1 MDKNFVITI
10 GRQYGSEG
18 RETGKRLAKRLKID
32 FYDKELISLV
42 AKKNG
47 MSEKVFEN
55 LDEKPTNSLLYSL
68 AMGAYAMDGHFVYW
82 GDVAPS
88 INDKVYQMQTDLI
101 RELALEKSCVFVGR
115 CADYVL
121 SDHPCCIN
129 VFITSKME
137 QRVKNVLV
145 QGNIPENK
153 VEDLIIKTDKRR
165 ANYYNFHTNKNWG
178 EAGNYNLCIDT
189 SSIGVDNAAE
199 LIIKYVE
206 MKTGLKFSE

>member
-18 RETGKRLAKRLKID
+18 REIGKLLAKRLNID
-32 FYDKELISLV
+32 FYDKELITLV

-47 MSEKVFEN
+47 MSEKIFEN
-55 LDEKPTNSLLYSL
+55 VDEKPTNSLLYSL
-68 AMGAYAMDGHFVYW
+68 AMGAYAMDGHYVYW

-101 RELALEKSCVFVGR
+101 REMAFKKSCIFVGR
-115 CADYVL
+115 CADYIL

-129 VFITSKME
+129 IFLTSKME
-137 QRVKNVLV
+137 DRIKNVLRR
-145 QGNIPENK
+145 NEAPANK

-165 ANYYNFHTNKNWG
+165 ANYYSFHTNKNWG
-178 EAGNYNLCIDT
+178 EADNYDLCIDT
-189 SSIGVDNAAE
+189 GSIGIDNTVN

-206 MKTGLKFSE
+206 IKTGLTFK

>member
-18 RETGKRLAKRLKID
+18 REIGKLLAKRLNID
-32 FYDKELISLV
+32 FYDKELITLV

-47 MSEKVFEN
+47 MSEKIFEN
-55 LDEKPTNSLLYSL
+55 VDEKPTNSLLYSL
-68 AMGAYAMDGHFVYW
+68 AMGAYAMDGHYVYW

-101 RELALEKSCVFVGR
+101 REMAFKKSCIFVGR
-115 CADYVL
+115 CADYIL

-129 VFITSKME
+129 IFLTSKMKD
-137 QRVKNVLV
+137 RIKNVLRR
-145 QGNIPENK
+145 NEAPANK

-165 ANYYNFHTNKNWG
+165 ANYYSFHTNKNWG
-178 EAGNYNLCIDT
+178 EADNYDLCIDT
-189 SSIGVDNAAE
+189 GSIGIDNTVN

-206 MKTGLKFSE
+206 IKTGLTFK